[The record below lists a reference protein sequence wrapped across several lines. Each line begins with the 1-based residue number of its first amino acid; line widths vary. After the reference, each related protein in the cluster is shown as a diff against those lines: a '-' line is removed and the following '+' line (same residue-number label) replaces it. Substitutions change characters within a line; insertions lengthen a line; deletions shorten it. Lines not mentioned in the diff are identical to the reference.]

1 MGKTPNF
8 SLFTFQFSLFCLSLH
23 RHSIKLLIIMK
34 KSIYLS
40 LVFIGLLLT
49 ATGCG
54 NKKQANSS
62 ADDEAYR
69 DSIAAAKAAEEAAF
83 NKADSLAFNV
93 WGDVK
98 FGMTI
103 EEVSKTGVF
112 GTLKGS
118 DEFYDIDGKL
128 VSKTLGTKALR
139 MVTLGFNN
147 DARKLERIIFNSLRD
162 LPASRI
168 PDMEADIHLIA
179 SKIEAGWQ
187 TKFKYENENVTSDKV
202 KIGSEVF
209 HILSLNYGNASV
221 TSNIGQMTE
230 GKFDYDFV
238 VSYNVSF

>member
-1 MGKTPNF
+1 MM
-8 SLFTFQFSLFCLSLH
+8 
-23 RHSIKLLIIMK
+23 R

-40 LVFIGLLLT
+40 LVFVGLLLS

-54 NKKQANSS
+54 NKKQASGG
-62 ADDEAYR
+62 ADDQAYR
-69 DSIAAAKAAEEAAF
+69 DSVAAAKAAEEAAF

-139 MVTLGFNN
+139 SVTLGFNN
-147 DARKLERIIFNSLRD
+147 DGRKLERIIFNSLRD
-162 LPASRI
+162 MPASRI

-179 SKIEAGWQ
+179 AKIEAGWQ
-187 TKFKYENENVTSDKV
+187 TQFKYENENVTSDKV
-202 KIGSEVF
+202 KVGSEVF

-221 TSNIGQMTE
+221 TSNIGQMYE

-238 VSYNVSF
+238 VSYNVSFE

>member
-1 MGKTPNF
+1 
-8 SLFTFQFSLFCLSLH
+8 
-23 RHSIKLLIIMK
+23 MK

-187 TKFKYENENVTSDKV
+187 TKFKYENENVTSDQV

>member
-1 MGKTPNF
+1 
-8 SLFTFQFSLFCLSLH
+8 
-23 RHSIKLLIIMK
+23 MK

>member
-1 MGKTPNF
+1 M
-8 SLFTFQFSLFCLSLH
+8 
-23 RHSIKLLIIMK
+23 R

-40 LVFIGLLLT
+40 LVFVGLLLS

-62 ADDEAYR
+62 ADDQAYR
-69 DSIAAAKAAEEAAF
+69 DSVAAAKAAEEAAF

-118 DEFYDIDGKL
+118 EEFYDIDGKL

-147 DARKLERIIFNSLRD
+147 DARKLERIIFNSLQD

-168 PDMEADIHLIA
+168 ADMEADIHLIA
-179 SKIEAGWQ
+179 SKIEEGWQ
-187 TKFKYENENVTSDKV
+187 TKFQYENENVTSDQVKV
-202 KIGSEVF
+202 GAEVF
-209 HILSLNYGNASV
+209 HILSLCYGNASV

-230 GKFDYDFV
+230 GKFDYDLV
-238 VSYNVSF
+238 VSYNVSME

>member
-1 MGKTPNF
+1 MIHDF
-8 SLFTFQFSLFCLSLH
+8 LVSLH

-54 NKKQANSS
+54 NKKQANSGT
-62 ADDEAYR
+62 DDQAYR
-69 DSIAAAKAAEEAAF
+69 DSIAAARAAEEAAF

-103 EEVSKTGVF
+103 EEVSKTGAF

-118 DEFYDIDGKL
+118 EEWYEIDGKI
-128 VSKTLGTKALR
+128 VSKTLGTKVLGK
-139 MVTLGFNN
+139 VQLGFNN
-147 DARKLERIIFNSLRD
+147 DARRLERIIFDSPQD

-168 PDMEADIHLIA
+168 SDMEADIHLIA

-187 TKFKYENENVTSDKV
+187 TKFKYENENVTSDQVKV
-202 KIGSEVF
+202 GGEVF
-209 HILSLNYGNASV
+209 HILSLDYGNASV

-230 GKFDYDFV
+230 GKFDYDLV

>member
-1 MGKTPNF
+1 MM
-8 SLFTFQFSLFCLSLH
+8 
-23 RHSIKLLIIMK
+23 R

-40 LVFIGLLLT
+40 LVFVGLLLS

-54 NKKQANSS
+54 NKKQASGG
-62 ADDEAYR
+62 ADDQAYR
-69 DSIAAAKAAEEAAF
+69 DSVAAAKAAEEAAF

-139 MVTLGFNN
+139 SVTLGFNN

-162 LPASRI
+162 MPASRI

-179 SKIEAGWQ
+179 AKIEAGWQ
-187 TKFKYENENVTSDKV
+187 TQFKYENENVTSDKV
-202 KIGSEVF
+202 KVGSEVF

-221 TSNIGQMTE
+221 TSNIGQMYE
-230 GKFDYDFV
+230 GKFDYDLV
-238 VSYNVSF
+238 VSYNVSFE

>member
-1 MGKTPNF
+1 MM
-8 SLFTFQFSLFCLSLH
+8 
-23 RHSIKLLIIMK
+23 R

-40 LVFIGLLLT
+40 LVFVGLLLS

-54 NKKQANSS
+54 NKKQASGG
-62 ADDEAYR
+62 ADDQAYR
-69 DSIAAAKAAEEAAF
+69 DSVAAAKAAEEAAF

-139 MVTLGFNN
+139 SVTLGFNN
-147 DARKLERIIFNSLRD
+147 DARKLERIIFNALRD
-162 LPASRI
+162 MPASRI

-179 SKIEAGWQ
+179 AKIEAGWQ
-187 TKFKYENENVTSDKV
+187 TQFKYENENVTSDKV
-202 KIGSEVF
+202 KVGSEVF

-221 TSNIGQMTE
+221 TSNIGQMYE
-230 GKFDYDFV
+230 GKFDYDLV
-238 VSYNVSF
+238 VSYNVSFE

>member
-1 MGKTPNF
+1 MAEANF
-8 SLFTFQFSLFCLSLH
+8 SLFTLHFSLYFVSLQ

-54 NKKQANSS
+54 NKKQASGGT
-62 ADDEAYR
+62 DDQAYR
-69 DSIAAAKAAEEAAF
+69 DSVAAAKAAEEAAF

-118 DEFYDIDGKL
+118 EEWYDVDGK
-128 VSKTLGTKALR
+128 VISKTLGTKALR
-139 MVTLGFNN
+139 KVQLGFNN
-147 DARKLERIIFNSLRD
+147 DARKLERIIFSSLQD
-162 LPASRI
+162 MPASRI
-168 PDMEADIHLIA
+168 SEMEADIRLIA
-179 SKIEAGWQ
+179 AKVEAGWQ
-187 TKFKYENENVTSDKV
+187 TQFKYENENATSDKIKV
-202 KIGSEVF
+202 GEVF
-209 HILSLNYGNASV
+209 RILSIDYGNASV
-221 TSNIGQMTE
+221 TANIGQMYE

-238 VSYNVSF
+238 VSYNSSFE

>member
-1 MGKTPNF
+1 
-8 SLFTFQFSLFCLSLH
+8 
-23 RHSIKLLIIMK
+23 MK
-34 KSIYLS
+34 KSIYLP

-54 NKKQANSS
+54 NKKQAQGG
-62 ADDEAYR
+62 ADDQAYR

-118 DEFYDIDGKL
+118 EEFYDIDGKL

-139 MVTLGFNN
+139 SVTLGFNN
-147 DARKLERIIFNSLRD
+147 DARRLERIIFNSLNEM
-162 LPASRI
+162 PASRI
-168 PDMEADIHLIA
+168 PEMEADIHLIA

-187 TKFKYENENVTSDKV
+187 TQFKYENENVTSDKV
-202 KIGSEVF
+202 KVGSQVL
-209 HILSLNYGNASV
+209 HILSLDYGNASV
-221 TSNIGQMTE
+221 TSNIGQMSE
-230 GKFDYDFV
+230 GKFDYDLV
-238 VSYNVSF
+238 VSYNVSFE

>member
-1 MGKTPNF
+1 M
-8 SLFTFQFSLFCLSLH
+8 
-23 RHSIKLLIIMK
+23 MK

-40 LVFIGLLLT
+40 LVFVGVLLS

-54 NKKQANSS
+54 NKKQANSGT
-62 ADDEAYR
+62 DDQAYR

-103 EEVSKTGVF
+103 KEVSKTGAF

-118 DEFYDIDGKL
+118 EEWYEIDGKI
-128 VSKTLGTKALR
+128 VSKTLGTKALGK
-139 MVTLGFNN
+139 VQLGFNN
-147 DARKLERIIFNSLRD
+147 DARRLERIIFDSPQD

-168 PDMEADIHLIA
+168 SDMEADIHLIA

-187 TKFKYENENVTSDKV
+187 TKFKYENENVTSDQVKV
-202 KIGSEVF
+202 GGEVF
-209 HILSLNYGNASV
+209 HILSLDYGNASV

-230 GKFDYDFV
+230 GKFDYDLV

>member
-1 MGKTPNF
+1 
-8 SLFTFQFSLFCLSLH
+8 
-23 RHSIKLLIIMK
+23 MK

-49 ATGCG
+49 ATSCG
-54 NKKQANSS
+54 NKKQANSGT
-62 ADDEAYR
+62 DDQAYR

-98 FGMTI
+98 FGMSI

-118 DEFYDIDGKL
+118 EEFYDIDGKL

-139 MVTLGFNN
+139 SVTLGFNN

-179 SKIEAGWQ
+179 AKIEAGWQ
-187 TKFKYENENVTSDKV
+187 TQFKYENENVTSDKV
-202 KIGSEVF
+202 KVGSEVF
-209 HILSLNYGNASV
+209 HILSLNYGNASL

-230 GKFDYDFV
+230 GKFDYDLV
-238 VSYNVSF
+238 VSYNVSFE

>member
-1 MGKTPNF
+1 MM
-8 SLFTFQFSLFCLSLH
+8 
-23 RHSIKLLIIMK
+23 R

-40 LVFIGLLLT
+40 LVFVGLLLS

-54 NKKQANSS
+54 NKKQASGG
-62 ADDEAYR
+62 ADDQAYR
-69 DSIAAAKAAEEAAF
+69 DSVAAAKAAEEAAF

-139 MVTLGFNN
+139 SVTLGFNN
-147 DARKLERIIFNSLRD
+147 DGRKLERIIFNSLRD
-162 LPASRI
+162 MPASRI

-179 SKIEAGWQ
+179 AKIEAGWQ
-187 TKFKYENENVTSDKV
+187 TKFKYENENVTNDKV
-202 KIGSEVF
+202 KVGSEVF

-221 TSNIGQMTE
+221 TSNIGQMYE
-230 GKFDYDFV
+230 GKFDYDLV
-238 VSYNVSF
+238 VSYNVSFE

>member
-1 MGKTPNF
+1 
-8 SLFTFQFSLFCLSLH
+8 
-23 RHSIKLLIIMK
+23 MK
-34 KSIYLS
+34 KSIYLP

-54 NKKQANSS
+54 NKKQAQGG
-62 ADDEAYR
+62 ADDQAYR

-103 EEVSKTGVF
+103 EEVSKTGIF

-118 DEFYDIDGKL
+118 EEFYDIDGKL

-139 MVTLGFNN
+139 SVTLGFNN
-147 DARKLERIIFNSLRD
+147 DARRLERIIFNSLNEM
-162 LPASRI
+162 PASRI
-168 PDMEADIHLIA
+168 PEMEADIHLIA

-187 TKFKYENENVTSDKV
+187 TQFKYENENVTSDKV
-202 KIGSEVF
+202 KVGSQVL
-209 HILSLNYGNASV
+209 HILSLDYGNASV
-221 TSNIGQMTE
+221 TSNIGQMSE
-230 GKFDYDFV
+230 GKFDYDLV
-238 VSYNVSF
+238 VSYNVSFE